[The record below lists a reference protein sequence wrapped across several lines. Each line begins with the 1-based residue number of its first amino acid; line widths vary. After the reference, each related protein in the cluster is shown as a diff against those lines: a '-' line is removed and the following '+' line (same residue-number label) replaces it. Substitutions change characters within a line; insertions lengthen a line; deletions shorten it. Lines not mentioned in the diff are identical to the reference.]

1 MSNFFEDNS
10 RNDFVDELVDD
21 WIQSV
26 RNATEID
33 EHFDMEPDFE
43 KELTFTHEELVVDFA
58 FMVSDRVLHDD
69 SLTVEEVAQELN
81 EVWAMLI
88 EWEVRAP
95 NAFDELNA
103 DYWRGVI
110 STTKFIYRIHV
121 DRALVRL
128 GKQDFI
134 AWVKDRWHTAKT
146 VPRS

>member
-10 RNDFVDELVDD
+10 RNDFVDEMVDD

-26 RNATEID
+26 REAIAND
-33 EHFDMEPDFE
+33 EHFGVEPDFE
-43 KELTFTHEELVVDFA
+43 NHFVFTHEELVVDFA
-58 FMVSDRVLHDD
+58 LMVTDRVLHDD

-95 NAFDELNA
+95 NAFDELNT

-110 STTKFIYRIHV
+110 STTKLIYRMHV

-134 AWVKDRWHTAKT
+134 AWVQDRWHTAKT
-146 VPRS
+146 VPQP